1 MKFTIPLAILAA
13 TATSVLAIDPNALV
27 DLNDNGA
34 CTSLE
39 EPCLGDTI
47 GLINATTKPV
57 CLAAFLCASPIRTF
71 NQTIDDMAFFKFPPR
86 ASEQPRMP
94 NDVSGISFNTEGIT
108 IDVHDTDLQA
118 AFE

>member
-1 MKFTIPLAILAA
+1 MKFTTPVALLAVMAANVFAINPNDLAA
-13 TATSVLAIDPNALV
+13 
-27 DLNDNGA
+27 LNDNGA

-39 EPCLGDTI
+39 EPCLGDTL
-47 GLINATTKPV
+47 GLANATTKPV

-71 NQTIDDMAFFKFPPR
+71 NQTINDMAFFKFPPQ
-86 ASEQPRMP
+86 APQQPRMP
-94 NDVSGISFNTEGIT
+94 NDVGVISFNAEGMT